1 MLREVRPAIV
11 LLLALTVV
19 TGLVYPM
26 VVTSIAQLVFPYQAG
41 GSLIER
47 KGEVAGSELIGQSFA
62 ETEYFHPRPSAAGT
76 GYDATASG
84 GSNLG
89 PTSRQLVERVQAAS
103 EELRR
108 ENPAAPIPVDLLT
121 ASGSGLDPHISP
133 AAAEF
138 QVPRVARARG
148 LTEEQVRRLV
158 RQHTEGRTLGLL
170 GEPRINVLVLNMSLD
185 ELLFRREGQNQ

>member
-62 ETEYFHPRPSAAGT
+62 ETKYFHPRPSAAGT

-103 EELRR
+103 KELRK
-108 ENPAAPIPVDLLT
+108 ENPAASIPVDLLT

-158 RQHTEGRTLGLL
+158 RRHTEGRTLGLL
-170 GEPRINVLVLNMSLD
+170 GEPRVNVLVLNMSLD
-185 ELLFRREGQNQ
+185 ELLSRREGQNE